1 MQKIGIITDSHSG
14 ITQKQAEQMG
24 IYVLPM
30 PFYIEDECFYEGRDL
45 TYEQFMERL
54 KRMDKVSTSQPSPI
68 EVTDIWDRVLED
80 YDEIVYIPIS
90 SGLSGSCATAKMLA
104 EEDPYKGKVFVVDNG
119 TVSALTHQ
127 SVLDAQE
134 LSEQGLSAEQ
144 IMNRLEAAKKRKGI
158 YVTVENLQYLKN
170 GGRVSASTAIVGDLL
185 RVKPVLYFDTGTLDV
200 VAKCRGKKKAKAE
213 MITQVKHLF
222 ETEYK
227 KECEE
232 GNMHLLAASSADA
245 EETAQW
251 VAEIQEAFPGMEVL
265 SDPLACSIS
274 CHIGPGALAIAC
286 SKAIPK

>member
-30 PFYIEDECFYEGRDL
+30 PFYIEDECFYEGRNL

-68 EVTDIWDRVLED
+68 EVTEIWDRVLED

-104 EEDPYKGKVFVVDNG
+104 EEEPYKGKVFVVDNG
-119 TVSALTHQ
+119 TVSTLTHQ

-134 LSEQGLSAEQ
+134 LIAEGLSAEQ
-144 IMNRLEAAKKRKGI
+144 IMNRLEASKKRKGI

-170 GGRVSASTAIVGDLL
+170 GGRISASTAIVGDLL
-185 RVKPVLYFDTGTLDV
+185 HVKPVLYFDTGTLDV

-213 MITQVKHLF
+213 MIMQVKHLF

-274 CHIGPGALAIAC
+274 CHIGPGGLGIGFSC
-286 SKAIPK
+286 RP

>member
-1 MQKIGIITDSHSG
+1 MHKIGIITDSHSG

-30 PFYIEDECFYEGRDL
+30 PFYIEDECFYEGKDL

-54 KRMDKVSTSQPSPI
+54 KRMDKVSTSQPSPT
-68 EVTDIWDRVLED
+68 EVTEIWDRVLED

-134 LSEQGLSAEQ
+134 LLGQGLSAEQ

-232 GNMHLLAASSADA
+232 GNMHLLAASSAGA

-274 CHIGPGALAIAC
+274 CHIGPGGLGIGFSC
-286 SKAIPK
+286 RP

>member
-30 PFYIEDECFYEGRDL
+30 PFYIEDECFYEGRKL

-68 EVTDIWDRVLED
+68 EVTEIWDRVLED

-104 EEDPYKGKVFVVDNG
+104 EEEPYKGKVFVVDNG
-119 TVSALTHQ
+119 TVSTLTHQ

-134 LSEQGLSAEQ
+134 LIAEGLSAEQ
-144 IMNRLEAAKKRKGI
+144 IMNRLEASKKRKGI

-274 CHIGPGALAIAC
+274 CHIGPGGLGIGFSC
-286 SKAIPK
+286 RP